1 MNLVRIYTWTL
12 SEDKQS
18 ADRGVLP
25 KHLMNPSQ
33 RLQSIGAGGGAWLM
47 QKQERTRVAKD
58 EL

>member
-33 RLQSIGAGGGAWLM
+33 RLQSIGAGGGGLAYV
-47 QKQERTRVAKD
+47 KAGKD
-58 EL
+58 KGGKR

>member
-33 RLQSIGAGGGAWLM
+33 RLQSIGAGGGLAYV
-47 QKQERTRVAKD
+47 KAGKD
-58 EL
+58 KGGKR